1 MCGVSLQCH
10 VIVWDEVLAMCAVIQ
25 LWERTE
31 QQCQPC
37 SKLLCWMWVPML

>member
-25 LWERTE
+25 LRERAAAAPAM
-31 QQCQPC
+31 QQAA
-37 SKLLCWMWVPML
+37 LLDVGAML